1 MNIFVTGATG
11 YIGSAVARQLLASG
25 HRVTGLARS
34 EESARRMSECG
45 VHPVMGDLMVRDSIL
60 SAARDADAAV
70 HAGSPGNES
79 NCEADEIT
87 VGAILDVFAE
97 TGKCFVYTSGIW
109 ILGPTGAEVADEDWP
124 IHPFP
129 TVAWRTEVERRVLHA
144 AEHGVRTVVIRP
156 GVAYGQGK
164 GIPAMLRP
172 RADGAVPFVGN
183 GSNHWPLV
191 DVDDLAR
198 LYELAIEKAAPAS
211 LFLAVSENLLVSDVA
226 EAMREGQRALRVE
239 SIPLE
244 TARVRLGQFADALV
258 LDQQASS
265 ERAMRLLG
273 WVPKAPSLI
282 EDLQA
287 GSYVA

>member
-11 YIGSAVARQLLASG
+11 YIGSAGARQLLASG
-25 HRVTGLARS
+25 HQVTGLARS
-34 EESARRMSECG
+34 EESARRMSEFG
-45 VHPVMGDLMVRDSIL
+45 VHPVPGDMMDRNSVLA
-60 SAARDADAAV
+60 AARHADAAV

-79 NCEADEIT
+79 NFEADKIT

-109 ILGPTGAEVADEDWP
+109 ILGPTGAEVADEAWP
-124 IHPFP
+124 INPFP
-129 TVAWRTEVERRVLHA
+129 MVAWRPEVERRVLHV

-156 GVAYGQGK
+156 GIVYGQGK

-172 RADGAVPFVGN
+172 RADGAVPFIGD

-198 LYELAIEKAAPAS
+198 LYELAIEKAAAGS
-211 LFLAVSENLLVSDVA
+211 LFLAVSENLLVKDVA
-226 EAMREGQRALRVE
+226 EAMRDGQGALRTE

-258 LDQQASS
+258 MDQQA
-265 ERAMRLLG
+265 AGDCARLMLG
-273 WVPKAPSLI
+273 WSPRAPSLLD
-282 EDLQA
+282 DLRS
-287 GSYVA
+287 GSYIA